1 MDKIVIIGGKTLN
14 GKIKISGSKN
24 SALPILASS
33 LLTKDKVSISNI
45 PNLSDVTSM
54 FDLLKSLNVNIRKKA
69 NSIDLTS
76 SKPDSFFAPYEIVR
90 KMRASF

>member
-69 NSIDLTS
+69 NSTDLTS
-76 SKPDSFFAPYEIVR
+76 SKPDSFFC
-90 KMRASF
+90 SL

>member
-33 LLTKDKVSISNI
+33 LFTKDKISISNI

-54 FDLLKSLNVNIRKKA
+54 FDLLKSLNVNIKKKLIQLILHPLLQ
-69 NSIDLTS
+69 NLFLLLM
-76 SKPDSFFAPYEIVR
+76 KL
-90 KMRASF
+90 